1 MKQILTLSLLALLAL
16 ATAASA
22 ETLQLK
28 VYNPGSEGI
37 FPTTSTLIYG
47 SSEAVL
53 IDAQFQKQHARK
65 LVDMVRESGKNLKYI
80 FISHHDPDFYFGLD
94 EVVKAFPNAKV
105 ISTAQTAYL
114 ISATKDKKLEVWK
127 DALGADAP
135 DKFHIPEA
143 VESNR
148 LTING
153 QAIDIRQDPNDT
165 KRSYLWIPSLKT
177 VLGGIPVTT
186 GKHPWMADAWN
197 VREIDL
203 WISRIADMQSLKPQR
218 VIPGHYTTNDTSP
231 ATLAFVKKYLEDYK
245 AAVSM
250 YKHSIGIIAEMAK
263 KYPDLPGRDA
273 LEFGAK
279 AFTGEESWYVASP
292 YPPIGKT
299 AEAAFGGTVY
309 RLDFKDDKTMSFVET
324 SRPNG
329 IVDTVQY
336 TAVEVARNVFMVYWH
351 EPSHHISVVH
361 VQDWNDGIVYT
372 NIARPDGSFSNIK
385 GTIALK

>member
-1 MKQILTLSLLALLAL
+1 MKQILIVSLLVLLALS
-16 ATAASA
+16 TAASA

-28 VYNPGSEGI
+28 VYNPGSEGV
-37 FPTTSTLIYG
+37 FPITSTLIYG

-53 IDAQFQKQHARK
+53 VDAQFQKQHARK

-80 FISHHDPDFYFGLD
+80 FISHSDPDFYFGLD
-94 EVVKAFPNAKV
+94 EIVKAFPNARV

-127 DALGADAP
+127 EVLGTDAP
-135 DKFHIPEA
+135 DKFHIPAA

-148 LTING
+148 LTIDG
-153 QAIDIRQDPNDT
+153 QVIDIRQDPNDT

-186 GKHPWMADAWN
+186 GKHPWMADARS

-203 WISRIADMQSLKPQR
+203 WISRIVDMQSLKPQR
-218 VIPGHYTTNDTSP
+218 VIPGHYMTNDTSP

-245 AAVSM
+245 AAVTAHKDSA
-250 YKHSIGIIAEMAK
+250 GIIADMGK
-263 KYPDLPGRDA
+263 KYPNLPGKDA

-279 AFTGEESWYVASP
+279 AFTGEEPWYVASA
-292 YPPIGKT
+292 YPPIGKN
-299 AEAAFGGTVY
+299 AEAVFGETVY
-309 RLDFKDDKTMSFVET
+309 LLKFKDNKTMSFVET
-324 SRPNG
+324 SRAGG
-329 IVDTVQY
+329 IEDTVEY
-336 TAVEVARNVFMVYWH
+336 TAVEVAPNVFMVYWH

-361 VQDWNDGIVYT
+361 VQDWNNGIVYT
-372 NIARPDGSFSNIK
+372 NIARPDGSFSNMK
-385 GTIALK
+385 GTIAIK